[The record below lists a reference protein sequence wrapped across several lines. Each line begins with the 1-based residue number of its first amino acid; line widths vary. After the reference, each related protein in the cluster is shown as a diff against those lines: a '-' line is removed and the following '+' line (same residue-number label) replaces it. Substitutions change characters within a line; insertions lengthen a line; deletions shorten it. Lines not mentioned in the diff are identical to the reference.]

1 LDDFRTL
8 QNAFEG
14 VQQLLLENESERERV
29 IAERNASFATQVKE
43 VVQATVESEILGVHE
58 YIKMLKNS
66 ITTLRAMVNQ
76 HATLINRYKK
86 KLAQYK
92 MESLPLNVAIV
103 NSINQLLS
111 SLQRYQLLS
120 KKNMATLIAKA
131 VFDPNLCDGLALEEV
146 INHSKLW
153 LRRNVFKP
161 SKILKQMDLRD
172 GILNYEEICV

>member
-1 LDDFRTL
+1 MDDFRTL

-76 HATLINRYKK
+76 QATLINRYKK

-92 MESLPLNVAIV
+92 L
-103 NSINQLLS
+103 
-111 SLQRYQLLS
+111 
-120 KKNMATLIAKA
+120 
-131 VFDPNLCDGLALEEV
+131 
-146 INHSKLW
+146 
-153 LRRNVFKP
+153 
-161 SKILKQMDLRD
+161 
-172 GILNYEEICV
+172 